1 MIIYLGD
8 MLLMLQTLALEE
20 LLMSR
25 NTMIFLLTQLGF
37 VINLKKSVLLP
48 VQQIEFLGL
57 KIDSVEMKLFL
68 PQRKVEE
75 IVQMSQNA
83 MEGSVILRDLTKL
96 LGKLTS
102 TIY

>member
-1 MIIYLGD
+1 
-8 MLLMLQTLALEE
+8 MLLMSQTLALEE

-25 NTMIFLLTQLGF
+25 DTMIFFLTQLGF
-37 VINLKKSVLLP
+37 VINLKKSVLVP

-57 KIDSVEMKLFL
+57 EIDSVEMKLFL
-68 PQRKVEE
+68 PQRKVAE
-75 IVQMSQNA
+75 IAQMSQNA
-83 MEGSVILRDLTKL
+83 MEGSVILRHLTKL

>member
-1 MIIYLGD
+1 
-8 MLLMLQTLALEE
+8 
-20 LLMSR
+20 MSR